1 MEKAGFLQPLGSKI
15 QKEGG
20 GGGGWGWVLS
30 GENVEEKFRKGRQT
44 LEKLGSKL
52 YAPIFRMGR
61 GGENASIL
69 SS

>member
-1 MEKAGFLQPLGSKI
+1 M
-15 QKEGG
+15 
-20 GGGGWGWVLS
+20 LS
-30 GENVEEKFRKGRQT
+30 GENVEEKFRKGGQT

-61 GGENASIL
+61 GVENASIL